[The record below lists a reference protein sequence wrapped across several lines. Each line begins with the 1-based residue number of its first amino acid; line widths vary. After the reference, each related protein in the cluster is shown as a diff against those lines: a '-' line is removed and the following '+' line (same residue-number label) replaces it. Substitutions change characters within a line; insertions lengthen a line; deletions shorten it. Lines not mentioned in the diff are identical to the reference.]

1 MPKEL
6 QEIDNVS
13 NVIHILLESSNSVVE
28 KQIDNLMERYNEI
41 NEMKDIYLE
50 AINRESTVR
59 EISKQEM

>member
-1 MPKEL
+1 M
-6 QEIDNVS
+6 
-13 NVIHILLESSNSVVE
+13 VE

>member
-50 AINRESTVR
+50 ATNRESTVR

>member
-13 NVIHILLESSNSVVE
+13 NVIDILLESSNLVVE
-28 KQIDNLMERYNEI
+28 KQTDNLMERYNEI
-41 NEMKDIYLE
+41 NEMKDIYHE

-59 EISKQEM
+59 EISKQKM

>member
-41 NEMKDIYLE
+41 NEMKDIYHE
-50 AINRESTVR
+50 AINREPTVR
-59 EISKQEM
+59 KISKEEM

>member
-1 MPKEL
+1 M
-6 QEIDNVS
+6 
-13 NVIHILLESSNSVVE
+13 IHILLESSNSVVE

-41 NEMKDIYLE
+41 NEMKDIYHE

>member
-13 NVIHILLESSNSVVE
+13 NVIDILLESSNLVVE

-41 NEMKDIYLE
+41 NEMKDIYHE
-50 AINRESTVR
+50 AINKESTVR
-59 EISKQEM
+59 EISKQKM

>member
-41 NEMKDIYLE
+41 NEMKDIYHE

-59 EISKQEM
+59 KISREEM